1 MHVSSGVYFE
11 NVKKKST
18 WLLVW
23 SLAFSFLFSSP
34 ARAEEDPF
42 PGVALGAEI
51 PGTRIS
57 SDPGVTQSQWEAT
70 STYQGFSCP
79 SGSGRGIG
87 IDIGAKQWFAYCVK
101 QWQPQVTIDAWADYR
116 NALDAA
122 QAAALAE
129 SQAWNAANP
138 GKQKCVQWGP
148 LRDPIGGESSGGVC
162 ANPVEPGPGT
172 TVQTEEAPAVTAP
185 AESTAPAPTPSST
198 LAPEAVSNSNQFI
211 EDLEYRGSGYPFTKI
226 YRGQLSTTDC
236 PVGYQGANGLIA
248 AIGTGTFTE
257 CWPEN
262 AWAAYRLGGD
272 VWENFKSSGGTYD
285 VLTEVRRRQSLDLLK
300 QEAKRVAEIAANQ
313 TPGIQRCS
321 RWTGYGESG
330 TECAYAFVAP
340 SGSSSSVDT
349 NTVVIETSTTTSSTQ
364 ASPNDSES
372 SSSTVDTS
380 TGTVDTSVSSDSV
393 TVTIIPVVEES
404 TLATEIE
411 LVEEERETTSEE
423 DVFFSMNWSA
433 SRPELER
440 RPL

>member
-1 MHVSSGVYFE
+1 MYFE
-11 NVKKKST
+11 SVKEKST

-23 SLAFSFLFSSP
+23 SLAFSFLLSSP
-34 ARAEEDPF
+34 AIAEEDPF

-57 SDPGVTQSQWEAT
+57 SDPGMTQSQWEAT

-79 SGSGRGIG
+79 EGSGRGMG

-101 QWQPQVTIDAWADYR
+101 QWQPQVTVDAWAEYR

-148 LRDPIGGESSGGVC
+148 LRDPNGGESSGGVC
-162 ANPVEPGPGT
+162 ANPVEPGPNT
-172 TVQTEEAPAVTAP
+172 TVQTEEAPAVAAP
-185 AESTAPAPTPSST
+185 AESNERVPTPSNT
-198 LAPEAVSNSNQFI
+198 PAPDVVSNSNQFV
-211 EDLEYRGSGYPFTKI
+211 EELEYRGSGHPFTKI

-248 AIGTGTFTE
+248 AIGVGTFTE

-272 VWENFKSSGGTYD
+272 VWESFKSSGGTYD
-285 VLTEVRRRQSLDLLK
+285 VLAEVRRRQNLDLLK

-340 SGSSSSVDT
+340 SESSSSVETD
-349 NTVVIETSTTTSSTQ
+349 TVVIETSTANSVTQVSPSS
-364 ASPNDSES
+364 PES
-372 SSSTVDTS
+372 SSSTLDVSTS
-380 TGTVDTSVSSDSV
+380 TEVTTISSESV

-404 TLATEIE
+404 IVVTEID
-411 LVEEERETTSEE
+411 LVAEETETNSEE